1 MGWVMGLLPV
11 ALLVAGFPF
20 FLVLLATVIV
30 ALAFFAGVPTTA
42 AHQVMFGALDKYAL
56 LAVPFFLFAGDLL
69 GRGGVSVRIV
79 RWVQALIGRARG
91 SLPFTSLGTAVVF
104 SAISGST
111 AATVA
116 AVGSLTY
123 KRLREKGYSE
133 KFSTG
138 LLIAAGAID
147 NLIPPSIGF
156 ILYGI
161 ASETSIVKLF
171 AAGAIPGLVLAAAF
185 AVYIYRHAVA
195 TGDTG
200 GPPFRL
206 GEFVDATRDGFW
218 AIAAP
223 VAVLGGIYAGIF
235 SPTEA
240 AGVACVYAILVT
252 WLIYREAKLK
262 DIFDSASRSMYL
274 TAQVFIILACA
285 GVYSWLLTVSG
296 VGPSLI
302 AGITDLQLPPWAFL
316 LAVNILLLAGRHGP
330 RHGVGHPRPDAAPR
344 AHCQGRR
351 HRPHPLRR
359 GRHHEPEHRH
369 LHAALRPQHLRRPGG
384 IQGAAFEHLP
394 RPGALHRLRHR
405 RAGGSDLRA
414 AAIAVDPALCV
425 IYLGFVVHTPSK

>member
-1 MGWVMGLLPV
+1 MGWVMALLPV
-11 ALLVAGFPF
+11 VLLVAGFPF
-20 FLVLLATVIV
+20 FVVLLATAAV

-42 AHQVMFGALDKYAL
+42 AHQVMFSSLDKYAL
-56 LAVPFFLFAGDLL
+56 LAVPFFIFAGDLL
-69 GRGGVSVRIV
+69 GRGGVSVRLV
-79 RWVQALIGRARG
+79 RWVQAIIGRMRG

-116 AVGSLTY
+116 AVGGLTY
-123 KRLREKGYSE
+123 RRLREAGYSE

-161 ASETSIVKLF
+161 ASDTSIVKLF

-200 GPPFRL
+200 GQPFRL
-206 GEFVDATRDGFW
+206 GELVDATRDGVW

-262 DIFDSASRSMYL
+262 DVFDSASRSMYL

-302 AGITDLQLPPWAFL
+302 SVITDLHHPPWAFHR
-316 LAVNILLLAGRHGP
+316 AVNI
-330 RHGVGHPRPDAAPR
+330 
-344 AHCQGRR
+344 RR
-351 HRPHPLRR
+351 L
-359 GRHHEPEHRH
+359 
-369 LHAALRPQHLRRPGG
+369 
-384 IQGAAFEHLP
+384 
-394 RPGALHRLRHR
+394 
-405 RAGGSDLRA
+405 
-414 AAIAVDPALCV
+414 
-425 IYLGFVVHTPSK
+425 